1 LTLFYQSIDNFLA
14 NYPNETDVWEI
25 VNKNLTQK
33 VLAENPAL
41 DSLQIDLDLLPTNKL
56 PYERASIVSIA

>member
-14 NYPNETDVWEI
+14 NYPNETDVWE
-25 VNKNLTQK
+25 

-41 DSLQIDLDLLPTNKL
+41 DSLQIDIDLLPTNKL
-56 PYERASIVSIA
+56 PYERASIVAIA

>member
-1 LTLFYQSIDNFLA
+1 MTLFYQSIDNFLA

-41 DSLQIDLDLLPTNKL
+41 DSLQIGLDLLPTNKL

>member
-14 NYPNETDVWEI
+14 NYPNETDVWE
-25 VNKNLTQK
+25 

-56 PYERASIVSIA
+56 PYERASIVAIA